1 MTSFSIRSLLP
12 VGLIMGLGSGCAHK
26 QTPAAAEPPPP
37 TSGPSAIVTADDIAK
52 APGQSVEQVLTGRF
66 PGVEVLRTPDGGFA
80 VRIRGGSSLRGS
92 NTPLYVLDGIEIA
105 PGPNGYLTG
114 VNPNDIESIQV
125 LKEPAETALY
135 GVRGANGVII
145 IRTKRPPPP

>member
-1 MTSFSIRSLLP
+1 MRALLTVSFI
-12 VGLIMGLGSGCAHK
+12 IALGSGCAHRNK
-26 QTPAAAEPPPP
+26 PDAAASPSP
-37 TSGPSAIVTADDIAK
+37 TTSAPSSTVTSEDIAK

-114 VNPNDIESIQV
+114 VNRNDIESIQV

-135 GVRGANGVII
+135 GVRGSNGVII
-145 IRTKRPPPP
+145 IKTKKPGS